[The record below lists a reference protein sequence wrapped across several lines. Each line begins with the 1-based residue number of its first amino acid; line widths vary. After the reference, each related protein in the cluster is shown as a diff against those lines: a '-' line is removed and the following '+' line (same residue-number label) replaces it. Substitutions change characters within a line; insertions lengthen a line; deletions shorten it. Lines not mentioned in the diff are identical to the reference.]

1 MYAPNATAPESRKF
15 TPLRDAAAL
24 RNGLVTTPLSE
35 VLVELA
41 DEESRGGGTALV
53 GE

>member
-15 TPLRDAAAL
+15 TSLRDVATL

-35 VLVELA
+35 VLVELL
-41 DEESRGGGTALV
+41 DEESRGGGTAV
-53 GE
+53 AGE